1 MANNLIKTIAIV
13 GGGTAGWMA
22 AAALS
27 KMLLPENVSIKLIES
42 DQIGTIGVGEATIPD
57 IANFNRM
64 LGINEQEFLAATQG
78 TFKLG
83 IEFRDWGK
91 LGDKYFHP
99 FGGHGVD
106 MNGIDFHQ
114 YWMHTKQN
122 GNTAPL
128 EDYSICSVAAKQAK
142 FVLPDNNPKSVL
154 SHLRY
159 AYHFDAS
166 AYAAF
171 LRKYA
176 EQRGVIRIEGKIDHV
191 AMHNDSG
198 NLKSV
203 TLAGGEVAGREV
215 VGGQVIEADFF
226 FDCSG
231 FKALLLDKTLGVKF
245 NDWSHWL
252 PCNRAQALACERTE
266 PLVPFTI
273 SSAKTAGW
281 QWRIPTQHR
290 TGNGH
295 IYSSEFMSDDDANQ
309 ILMAGLDGKPLGDA
323 RTIHFQ
329 TGCREKFWYK
339 NCVGL
344 GLSSGFLEPLESTS
358 IFLIQQGIARFIS
371 LYPDGQLSGVI
382 QNEYNRLMTREFT
395 QIRDFIILHYHAT
408 SRTDSAFWNYC
419 RTMSI
424 PDSLQQKIDLFRAGG
439 RVFRDDQELFSK
451 PSWIAVML
459 GQYIEPQV
467 SDPILSGIPIDD
479 IQRSLDSMKS
489 AMQHAVGRLPSHAEF
504 IQKYVNGASS

>member
-1 MANNLIKTIAIV
+1 MVNNNIKTIAII

-27 KMLLPENVSIKLIES
+27 KMLLPQNVKIKLVES
-42 DQIGTIGVGEATIPD
+42 EQIGTVGVGEATIPD

-64 LGINEQEFLAATQG
+64 LGINEQEFLAATKG

-83 IEFRDWGK
+83 IEFRNWGK

-114 YWMHTKQN
+114 YWLHSKQN
-122 GNTAPL
+122 GNTNKL
-128 EDYSICSVAAKQAK
+128 EDYSICAVAAKQAK
-142 FVLPDNNPKSVL
+142 FILPDNNPKSVL

-159 AYHFDAS
+159 AYHFDAT

-176 EQRGVIRIEGKIDHV
+176 EQRGITRIEGKIENV
-191 AMHNDSG
+191 ATHKDSG
-198 NLKSV
+198 NIQSV
-203 TLAGGEVAGREV
+203 TLDDGR
-215 VGGQVIEADFF
+215 VIEADFF

-231 FKALLLDKTLGVKF
+231 FKALLLEKTLGVKF
-245 NDWSHWL
+245 QDWSHWL
-252 PCNRAQALACERTE
+252 PCNRAQAVASERIE
-266 PLVPFTI
+266 PLTPYTVST
-273 SSAKTAGW
+273 AKTAGW

-295 IYSSEFMSDDDANQ
+295 IYCSDFISDDEANNV
-309 ILMAGLDGKPLGDA
+309 LLAGLDAKALGDA

-329 TGCREKFWYK
+329 TGCREQFWFK

-371 LYPDGQLSGVI
+371 LYPDGQPSEI
-382 QNEYNRLMTREFT
+382 IRNEYNRLMSREFS
-395 QIRDFIILHYHAT
+395 QVRDFIILHYHAT
-408 SRTDSAFWNYC
+408 QRDDSPFWNYC
-419 RTMSI
+419 RTMPI
-424 PDSLQQKIDLFRAGG
+424 PDSLQHKIDLFKAGG

-451 PSWIAVML
+451 TSWIAVML
-459 GQYIEPQV
+459 GQNIEPEV
-467 SDPILSGIPIDD
+467 YDPILSGIPVNE
-479 IQRSLDSMKS
+479 IQRSLDSMNV
-489 AMQHAVGRLPSHAEF
+489 AMTHAVNRLPSHTEF
-504 IQKYVNGASS
+504 INKYANGVNF

>member
-1 MANNLIKTIAIV
+1 MATNLKVIAII
-13 GGGTAGWMA
+13 GGGAAGWMT

-27 KMLLPENVSIKLIES
+27 RMLQPQNVQIKLVES
-42 DQIGTIGVGEATIPD
+42 EQIGTVGVGEATIPD
-57 IANFNRM
+57 IANFNLM

-114 YWMHTKQN
+114 YWLHSKQN
-122 GNTAPL
+122 GNSAAL
-128 EDYSICSVAAKQAK
+128 EDYSICAVAAKHSK
-142 FVLPDNNPKSVL
+142 FMLPDNNPKSVL

-171 LRKYA
+171 LRQYA
-176 EQRGVIRIEGKIDHV
+176 HQRGVERIEGNIEKV
-191 AMHNDSG
+191 NLAPLSG
-198 NLKSV
+198 HIQNV
-203 TLAGGEVAGREV
+203 VLANS
-215 VGGQVIEADFF
+215 QIIEADFF

-231 FKALLLDKTLGVKF
+231 FNALLLDKTLGVKF
-245 NDWSHWL
+245 KNWSHWL
-252 PCNRAQALACERTE
+252 PCNRAQAVACERTE
-266 PLVPFTI
+266 TLPPYTVST
-273 SSAKTAGW
+273 AKKAGW

-295 IYSSEFMSDDDANQ
+295 IYCSNFISDDEANQ
-309 ILMAGLDGKPLGDA
+309 VLLAGLDAKPLGEA

-329 TGCREKFWYK
+329 TGCREQFWVK
-339 NCVGL
+339 NCIGI

-358 IFLIQQGIARFIS
+358 IFLIQQGITRFIS
-371 LYPDGQLSGVI
+371 LYPDGNLSEII
-382 QNEYNRLMTREFT
+382 QKEYNRLMTREFD
-395 QIRDFIILHYHAT
+395 QVRDFIILHYHAT
-408 SRTDSAFWNYC
+408 KRDDSPFWNYC
-419 RTMSI
+419 RTMAI
-424 PDSLQQKIDLFRAGG
+424 PDSLQHKIDLFKAGG

-451 PSWIAVML
+451 TNWIAVML
-459 GQYIEPQV
+459 GQNIQPDVCE
-467 SDPILSGIPIDD
+467 PILSDIPKDE
-479 IQRSLDSMKS
+479 IQRSLDSMHN
-489 AMQHAVGRLPSHAEF
+489 AMIQTVSRLPSHAEF
-504 IQKYVNGASS
+504 IRKYANGVTF

>member
-1 MANNLIKTIAIV
+1 MANNNIKTIAII
-13 GGGTAGWMA
+13 GGGTAGWMT

-27 KMLLPENVSIKLIES
+27 KMLLPENVTVKLIES
-42 DQIGTIGVGEATIPD
+42 EQIGTVGVGEATIPD
-57 IANFNRM
+57 IANFNLM
-64 LGINEQEFLAATQG
+64 LGINEQEFLIETKG

-114 YWMHTKQN
+114 YWLHSKQS
-122 GNTAPL
+122 GNTAKL

-142 FVLPDNNPKSVL
+142 FILPDNNPKSVL

-159 AYHFDAS
+159 AYHFDAT

-176 EQRGVIRIEGKIDHV
+176 EQRGIVRIEGKIEHV
-191 AMHNDSG
+191 TTHKDSG
-198 NLKSV
+198 NIQSV
-203 TLAGGEVAGREV
+203 TLDDGRI
-215 VGGQVIEADFF
+215 IEADFF
-226 FDCSG
+226 IDCSG

-252 PCNRAQALACERTE
+252 PCNRAQAVASERID
-266 PLVPFTI
+266 PLIPFTI
-273 SSAKTAGW
+273 STAKKAGW

-295 IYSSEFMSDDDANQ
+295 IYCSDFISDDEANQ
-309 ILMAGLDGKPLGDA
+309 VLLEGLDAKPLGDA

-329 TGCREKFWYK
+329 TGCREQFWVK
-339 NCVGL
+339 NCVGI

-371 LYPDGQLSGVI
+371 LYPDGNQTEVI
-382 QNEYNRLMTREFT
+382 QNEYNRLMTREFN
-395 QIRDFIILHYHAT
+395 QVRDFIILHYHAT
-408 SRTDSAFWNYC
+408 KRDDSPFWNYC
-419 RTMSI
+419 RTMPI
-424 PDSLQQKIDLFRAGG
+424 PDSLQRKIDLFKAAG

-459 GQYIEPQV
+459 GQNIEPEV
-467 SDPILSGIPIDD
+467 YEPILSGIPISD
-479 IQRSLDSMKS
+479 IQRSLDSMNN
-489 AMQHAVGRLPSHAEF
+489 AMIQTVNRLPSHAEF
-504 IQKYVNGASS
+504 IHKYANGVNT

>member
-1 MANNLIKTIAIV
+1 MANNNIKTIAII
-13 GGGTAGWMA
+13 GGGTAGWMT

-27 KMLLPENVSIKLIES
+27 KMLLPENVTVKLVES
-42 DQIGTIGVGEATIPD
+42 EQIGTVGVGEATIPD
-57 IANFNRM
+57 IANFNLM
-64 LGINEQEFLAATQG
+64 LGINEQEFLIATKG

-114 YWMHTKQN
+114 YWLHSKQS
-122 GNTAPL
+122 GNTANL

-142 FVLPDNNPKSVL
+142 FILPDNNPKSVL

-159 AYHFDAS
+159 AYHFDAT

-176 EQRGVIRIEGKIDHV
+176 EQRGIIRIEGKIENV
-191 AMHNDSG
+191 ATHKDSG
-198 NLKSV
+198 NIQSV
-203 TLAGGEVAGREV
+203 TLDDGRI
-215 VGGQVIEADFF
+215 IEADFF
-226 FDCSG
+226 IDCSG
-231 FKALLLDKTLGVKF
+231 FKALLLEKTLGVKF
-245 NDWSHWL
+245 KDWSHWL
-252 PCNRAQALACERTE
+252 PCNRAQAVASERIE
-266 PLVPFTI
+266 PLIPFTI
-273 SSAKTAGW
+273 STAKKAGW

-295 IYSSEFMSDDDANQ
+295 IYCSDFISDDEANQ
-309 ILMAGLDGKPLGDA
+309 VLLQGLDAKPLGDA

-329 TGCREKFWYK
+329 TGCREQFWVK
-339 NCVGL
+339 NCVGI

-371 LYPDGQLSGVI
+371 LYPDGNQSEVI
-382 QNEYNRLMTREFT
+382 RSEYNRLMSREFN
-395 QIRDFIILHYHAT
+395 QVRDFIILHYHAT
-408 SRTDSAFWNYC
+408 KRDDSPFWNYC
-419 RTMSI
+419 RTMPI
-424 PDSLQQKIDLFRAGG
+424 PDSLQHKVDLFKAAG

-459 GQYIEPQV
+459 GQNIEPEV
-467 SDPILSGIPIDD
+467 CEPILSGIPIGD
-479 IQRSLDSMKS
+479 IQRSLDSMNG
-489 AMQHAVGRLPSHAEF
+489 AMVQAVSRLPSHAEF
-504 IQKYVNGASS
+504 IHKYANGVNY

>member
-1 MANNLIKTIAIV
+1 LENNNIRTLAII
-13 GGGTAGWMA
+13 GGGTAGWMT

-27 KMLLPENVSIKLIES
+27 RMLLPQNVVIKLIES
-42 DQIGTIGVGEATIPD
+42 EQIGTVGVGEATIPD
-57 IANFNRM
+57 IANFNLM
-64 LGINEQEFLAATQG
+64 LGINEQEFLAATKG

-114 YWMHTKQN
+114 YWLHSKQH
-122 GNTAPL
+122 GNTAKL
-128 EDYSICSVAAKQAK
+128 EDYSICSAAAKQAK
-142 FVLPDNNPKSVL
+142 FILPDNNPKSVL

-159 AYHFDAS
+159 AYHFDAT

-176 EQRGVIRIEGKIDHV
+176 EQRGVKRIEGKIENV
-191 AMHNDSG
+191 TMHKDTG
-198 NLKSV
+198 NIQSV
-203 TLAGGEVAGREV
+203 TLDD
-215 VGGQVIEADFF
+215 GQIVEADFF
-226 FDCSG
+226 IDCSG

-245 NDWSHWL
+245 KDWSHWL
-252 PCNRAQALACERTE
+252 PCNRAQAVASERTE
-266 PLVPFTI
+266 PLIPFTI
-273 SSAKTAGW
+273 STAKSAGW

-295 IYSSEFMSDDDANQ
+295 IYSSDFITDDEANQ
-309 ILMAGLDGKPLGDA
+309 VLLDGLDAKPLGDA

-329 TGCREKFWYK
+329 TGCREQFWVK
-339 NCVGL
+339 NCVGI
-344 GLSSGFLEPLESTS
+344 GLSAGFLEPLESTS

-371 LYPDGQLSGVI
+371 LYPDGSPSEVI

-395 QIRDFIILHYHAT
+395 QVRDFIILHYKAT
-408 SRTDSAFWNYC
+408 ERDDSPFWNYC
-419 RTMSI
+419 RTMKI
-424 PDSLQQKIDLFRAGG
+424 PESLEHKINLFKAGG

-459 GQYIEPQV
+459 GQNIEPKV
-467 SDPILSGIPIDD
+467 FEPILSGIPISD
-479 IQRSLDSMKS
+479 IQRSLDSMNN
-489 AMQHAVGRLPSHAEF
+489 AMMQAVSRLPSHSEF
-504 IQKYVNGASS
+504 IHKYTAGVKS

>member
-1 MANNLIKTIAIV
+1 MANNNIKTIAII
-13 GGGTAGWMA
+13 GGGTAGWMT

-27 KMLLPENVSIKLIES
+27 KMLLPENVTVKLVES
-42 DQIGTIGVGEATIPD
+42 ERIGTIGVGEATIPD
-57 IANFNRM
+57 IANFNLM
-64 LGINEQEFLAATQG
+64 LGINEQEFLAATKG

-99 FGGHGVD
+99 FGGHGID

-114 YWMHTKQN
+114 YWLHSKQS
-122 GNTAPL
+122 GNTAKL

-142 FVLPDNNPKSVL
+142 FILPDNNPKSVL

-159 AYHFDAS
+159 AYHFDAT

-176 EQRGVIRIEGKIDHV
+176 EQRGIVRIEGKVENV
-191 AMHNDSG
+191 ATHKDSG
-198 NLKSV
+198 NIQSV
-203 TLAGGEVAGREV
+203 TLDDGRI
-215 VGGQVIEADFF
+215 IEADFF
-226 FDCSG
+226 IDCSG

-252 PCNRAQALACERTE
+252 PCNRAQAVASERVE
-266 PLVPFTI
+266 PLIPYTI
-273 SSAKTAGW
+273 STAKKAGW

-295 IYSSEFMSDDDANQ
+295 IYCSDFISDDEANQ
-309 ILMAGLDGKPLGDA
+309 ILLEGLDAKPLGDA

-329 TGCREKFWYK
+329 TGCREQFWVK
-339 NCVGL
+339 NCVGI

-371 LYPDGQLSGVI
+371 LYPNSNLSTVI
-382 QNEYNRLMTREFT
+382 QDEYNRLMTREFT
-395 QIRDFIILHYHAT
+395 QVRDFIILHYHAT
-408 SRTDSAFWNYC
+408 KRDDSPFWNYC
-419 RTMSI
+419 RTMPI
-424 PDSLQQKIDLFRAGG
+424 PDSLQHKIDLFKAGG

-451 PSWIAVML
+451 PSWIAVLL
-459 GQYIEPQV
+459 GQNIEPEV
-467 SDPILSGIPIDD
+467 CEPILTGIPIGD
-479 IQRSLDSMKS
+479 IQRSLDSMNG
-489 AMQHAVGRLPSHAEF
+489 AMMKAVSRLPSHAEF
-504 IQKYVNGASS
+504 IHKYANGVNS

>member
-1 MANNLIKTIAIV
+1 MANKNIKTIAII

-27 KMLLPENVSIKLIES
+27 KMLLPQNVKINLIES
-42 DQIGTIGVGEATIPD
+42 EQIGTVGVGEATIPD
-57 IANFNRM
+57 IANFNLM
-64 LGINEQEFLAATQG
+64 LGINEQEFLSATNG

-114 YWMHTKQN
+114 YWLHTKQN
-122 GNTAPL
+122 GNAAKL

-142 FVLPDNNPKSVL
+142 FILPDNNPKSVL

-159 AYHFDAS
+159 AYHFDAT

-176 EQRGVIRIEGKIDHV
+176 EQRGIIRIEGKIEKVDTEKG
-191 AMHNDSG
+191 SG
-198 NLKSV
+198 NIQSV
-203 TLAGGEVAGREV
+203 TLDDGRL
-215 VGGQVIEADFF
+215 IEADFF

-231 FKALLLDKTLGVKF
+231 FKALLLEKTLGVKF
-245 NDWSHWL
+245 KDWSHWL
-252 PCNRAQALACERTE
+252 PCNRAQAVASERTE
-266 PLVPFTI
+266 PLIPYTM
-273 SSAKTAGW
+273 STAKTAGW
-281 QWRIPTQHR
+281 QWRIPTQNR

-295 IYSSEFMSDDDANQ
+295 IYCSDFISDDEANQ
-309 ILMAGLDGKPLGDA
+309 VLLAGLDAKALGDA
-323 RTIHFQ
+323 RTIDFQ
-329 TGCREKFWYK
+329 TGCREHFWFK

-371 LYPDGQLSGVI
+371 LYPDGQPSEII
-382 QNEYNRLMTREFT
+382 QKEYNRLMSREFA
-395 QIRDFIILHYHAT
+395 QVRDFIILHYHAT
-408 SRTDSAFWNYC
+408 KRDDSPFWNYC
-419 RTMSI
+419 RTMPI
-424 PDSLQQKIDLFRAGG
+424 PDTLEHKIDLFRAGG

-459 GQYIEPQV
+459 GQNIEPQV
-467 SDPILSGIPIDD
+467 CEPILSGIPISD
-479 IQRSLDSMKS
+479 IQRSLDSMSS
-489 AMQHAVGRLPSHAEF
+489 AMTQAVSRLPSHAQF
-504 IQKYVNGASS
+504 IQKYANGVRS

>member
-1 MANNLIKTIAIV
+1 MANNNIKTIAII
-13 GGGTAGWMA
+13 GGGTAGWMT

-27 KMLLPENVSIKLIES
+27 KMLLPENVTVKLVES
-42 DQIGTIGVGEATIPD
+42 EQIGTVGVGEATIPD
-57 IANFNRM
+57 IANFNLM
-64 LGINEQEFLAATQG
+64 LGINEQEFLIATKG

-114 YWMHTKQN
+114 YWLHSKQS
-122 GNTAPL
+122 GNTANL

-142 FVLPDNNPKSVL
+142 FILPDNNPKSVL

-159 AYHFDAS
+159 AYHFDAT

-176 EQRGVIRIEGKIDHV
+176 EQRGIIRIEGKIENV
-191 AMHNDSG
+191 ATHKDSG
-198 NLKSV
+198 NIQSV
-203 TLAGGEVAGREV
+203 TLDDGRI
-215 VGGQVIEADFF
+215 IEADFF
-226 FDCSG
+226 IDCSG
-231 FKALLLDKTLGVKF
+231 FKALLLEKTLGVKF
-245 NDWSHWL
+245 KDWSHWL
-252 PCNRAQALACERTE
+252 PCNRAQAVASERIE
-266 PLVPFTI
+266 PLIPFTI
-273 SSAKTAGW
+273 STAKNAGW

-295 IYSSEFMSDDDANQ
+295 IYCSDFISDDEANQ
-309 ILMAGLDGKPLGDA
+309 VLLEGLDAKPLGDA

-329 TGCREKFWYK
+329 TGCREQFWVK
-339 NCVGL
+339 NCVGI

-371 LYPDGQLSGVI
+371 LYPDGNQSEVI
-382 QNEYNRLMTREFT
+382 RSEYNRLMSREFN
-395 QIRDFIILHYHAT
+395 QVRDFIILHYHAT
-408 SRTDSAFWNYC
+408 KRDDSPFWNYC
-419 RTMSI
+419 RTMPI
-424 PDSLQQKIDLFRAGG
+424 PDSLQHKVDLFKAAG

-459 GQYIEPQV
+459 GQNIEPEV
-467 SDPILSGIPIDD
+467 CEPILSGIPIGD
-479 IQRSLDSMKS
+479 IQRSLDSMNG
-489 AMQHAVGRLPSHAEF
+489 AMVQAVSRLPSHAEF
-504 IQKYVNGASS
+504 IHKYANGVNY